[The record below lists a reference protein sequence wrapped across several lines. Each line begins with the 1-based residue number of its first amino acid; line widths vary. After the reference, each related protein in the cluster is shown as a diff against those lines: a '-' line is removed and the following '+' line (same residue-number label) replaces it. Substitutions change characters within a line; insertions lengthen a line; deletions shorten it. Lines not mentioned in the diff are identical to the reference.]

1 LIEEK
6 MNRAWWYMPEIPTLM
21 KLKQED
27 PEFQAS
33 LDYMAGPCLGVG
45 ERTQLLYCKRG
56 LFFYM

>member
-1 LIEEK
+1 